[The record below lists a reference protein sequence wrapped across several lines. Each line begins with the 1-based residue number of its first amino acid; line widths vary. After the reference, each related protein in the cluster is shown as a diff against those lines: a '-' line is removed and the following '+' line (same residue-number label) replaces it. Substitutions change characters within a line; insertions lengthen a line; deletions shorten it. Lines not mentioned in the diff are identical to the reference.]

1 MSRPSTTRS
10 IGGYEVSTTK
20 LRPTAALKL
29 KPKILKV
36 LLPALKLAPSFG
48 PLIRAA
54 QSGMEITPALVVG
67 VLGQLDLDTLV
78 GGLVELLG
86 SLDDATL
93 DLLYRELLADT
104 SITVPNDAGVLSVV
118 ELNTEK
124 MIDIAFG
131 GLDNGI
137 TLLVQ
142 TMIFVGEVNF
152 KRSFFDFG
160 SLLGLKKKPA
170 DPATAPA

>member
-1 MSRPSTTRS
+1 MSRPSVTRD

-29 KPKILKV
+29 KPKIAKV
-36 LLPALKLAPSFG
+36 LLPALKLAPAFG

-54 QSGMEITPALVVG
+54 QAGTEISPALVLA
-67 VLGQLDLDTLV
+67 VLGQLDLDNLV
-78 GGLVELLG
+78 GGLADLLG

-93 DLLYRELLADT
+93 DMLYRELLADT

-118 ELNTEK
+118 ELNTPQ

-152 KRSFFDFG
+152 KRSFFDLG
-160 SLLGLKKKPA
+160 SLLGLKKKSA
-170 DPATAPA
+170 AATPSA